1 MSKGP
6 DHFIT
11 FRSNLFSMEERGHYI
26 NPCCFCE
33 DLAEWLGASLST
45 ALPSMELYV
54 YQEDFGW
61 VVDLKPQGATYVIMV
76 VAQTFLLPNE
86 KERSDEFGI
95 YVWNRTPGL
104 LRRLVS
110 GMPATLPENRNL
122 VVRAIDA
129 ALHAEVGI
137 RRIEWWREGFTVG
150 ESTPHPII

>member
-11 FRSNLFSMEERGHYI
+11 FRSNLFSMEGRDHYI

-33 DLAEWLGASLST
+33 DLAEWLGKSLSA
-45 ALPSMELYV
+45 ALPTMALDV

-61 VVDLKPQGATYVIMV
+61 VVDLHPQEATCVIMV
-76 VAQTFLLPNE
+76 VAQTFLTNE
-86 KERSDEFGI
+86 DESSDEFGI

-104 LRRLVS
+104 LRRLFS
-110 GMPATLPENRNL
+110 KRPATLPENQNL

-137 RRIEWWREGFTVG
+137 RQIQWWREGFAVG

>member
-11 FRSNLFSMEERGHYI
+11 FRSNLFSMEERDHYI

-33 DLAEWLGASLST
+33 DLAEWLGKSLST
-45 ALPSMELYV
+45 ALPSMALDV

-61 VVDLKPQGATYVIMV
+61 VVDLVPQGETYVIMV
-76 VAQTFLLPNE
+76 VAQTFLLPG
-86 KERSDEFGI
+86 KETTSDEFGI
-95 YVWNRTPGL
+95 YIWGRPPGL

-110 GMPATLPENRNL
+110 GTPATLVENTNL

-129 ALHAEVGI
+129 ALHAETGI
-137 RRIEWWREGFTVG
+137 RQVEWWTEGFAVG
-150 ESTPHPII
+150 ASSPRPIV